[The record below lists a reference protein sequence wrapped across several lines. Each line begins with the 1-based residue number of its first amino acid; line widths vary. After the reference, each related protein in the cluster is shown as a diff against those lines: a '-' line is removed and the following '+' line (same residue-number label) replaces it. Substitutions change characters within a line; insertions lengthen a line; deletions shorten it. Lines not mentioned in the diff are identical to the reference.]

1 MFPDALRRSARL
13 YPDKI
18 AVATTNERLIYREAD
33 TRGNRLANALRGL
46 GLNAGD
52 RIALLVGNS
61 VHYWE
66 LYFGIARA
74 GFACV
79 PINTHLTAAEA
90 GFILTDSGATTLI
103 YDGARAG
110 LVEEMGGAT
119 LLAGVRHLI
128 AIDKKGSDAR
138 AYEELLSDAAGTPPA
153 LEVNQ
158 ESASLLVYT
167 SGTTGQPKGV
177 VLSHR
182 ALFGDGL
189 SQVLGHYQRHDDRFI
204 TATPLYHLA
213 AAARVHAVAIAGGTQ
228 LVLED
233 FDPELLLTFAEK
245 ERATSTLMVATMAR
259 RILEVLETRSF
270 DLSSL
275 RSVVHG
281 AAPTP
286 FEVLVAICERLP
298 VGHYVG
304 WGLTEGGTFLTSLHP
319 DDYRDPDGKI
329 NRRLTSVGR
338 EAVNAEVILIDDDGK
353 VVTGTGERGELVVR
367 SDRMMTGY
375 WNQPDNTAEVLRD
388 GWLHTGDV
396 AHADDEGFLYIVD
409 RKKEMIISGGVNI
422 YPLEIE
428 KVLEAHPGVLEV
440 AVIGV
445 PDKKWGETPMA
456 VVVPRPGHHLQEEE
470 LVAFAKHSLAGFK
483 VPRQVRIVDRLPR
496 NSVGKVAKSELRKEH
511 WQGYEKQVN

>member
-13 YPDKI
+13 YPEKV
-18 AVATTNERLIYREAD
+18 AVATPSQRLTYRAAD
-33 TRGNRLANALRGL
+33 TRANRLAKALRGL
-46 GLNAGD
+46 DLQGGD
-52 RIALLVGNS
+52 RVSLLVGNS

-90 GFILTDSGATTLI
+90 GFILADSGATTLI
-103 YDGARAG
+103 YDDARAG
-110 LVEEMGGAT
+110 LVEEIVAAG
-119 LLAGVRHLI
+119 LLAKLRHLV
-128 AIDKKGSDAR
+128 AIGKKGIDGP
-138 AYEELLSDAAGTPPA
+138 AYEEVLRDAAGTRPELDVDPD
-153 LEVNQ
+153 
-158 ESASLLVYT
+158 SASLLVYT

-182 ALFGDGL
+182 AVFGDGV
-189 SQVLGHYQRHDDRFI
+189 SQGLGHYQRHDDRFI

-213 AAARVHAVAIAGGTQ
+213 AAARVHAVAIAGGTP
-228 LVLED
+228 LVLEG
-233 FDPELLLTFAEK
+233 FDPELLLVFAEK

-259 RILEVLETRSF
+259 KILEVLETRTF

-286 FEVLVAICERLP
+286 FEVLVAVCERLP

-304 WGLTEGGTFLTSLHP
+304 WGLTEGGTFLTALQP
-319 DDYRDPDGKI
+319 EDYRDADGKI
-329 NRRLTSVGR
+329 NRRLTSVR
-338 EAVNAEVILIDDDGK
+338 RDCINAEGILVDDNGT
-353 VVTGTGERGELVVR
+353 VVTEPGERGELVVR

-375 WNQPDNTAEVLRD
+375 WNRPESTAEVLRD

-396 AHADDEGFLYIVD
+396 AHADDAGFLYIVD

-428 KVLEAHPGVLEV
+428 KGLEGHPGVLEV

-456 VVVPRPGHHLQEEE
+456 VVVPRPGYQLQEEE

-483 VPRQVRIVDRLPR
+483 VPRQIRIVDRR
-496 NSVGKVAKSELRKEH
+496 
-511 WQGYEKQVN
+511 